1 MTRVEAET
9 RSTDE
14 AEAEPI
20 FYLQGGVT
28 PGPDLVT
35 ATTHPQRVKRVGSLW
50 QNTETGKQRPVV
62 KRGLKKK
69 GKGRGRVGVVE
80 VKK

>member
-1 MTRVEAET
+1 MTASLASDEGGSSDEKPE
-9 RSTDE
+9 E

-20 FYLQGGVT
+20 FCLQGGVT

-69 GKGRGRVGVVE
+69 G
-80 VKK
+80 

>member
-1 MTRVEAET
+1 MTASLASDEGGSSDKKPE
-9 RSTDE
+9 E

-20 FYLQGGVT
+20 FCLQGGGVT

-35 ATTHPQRVKRVGSLW
+35 ATTHPQRVKKGRLTLAEHGNRL
-50 QNTETGKQRPVV
+50 QRPVV

-69 GKGRGRVGVVE
+69 G
-80 VKK
+80 